1 MQLAMHPSRPQLLQA
16 LLSFLFLLSFSS
28 ALLVVLADESSH
40 TYSIGEPVVLWASRI
55 GPYHNP
61 SESYP
66 YFSVP
71 GICPPLPHTPVAGA
85 SDSLGVLL
93 EGDSLEDTG
102 IRFPFRT
109 DVASARVCDLD
120 LSSDVLPSLS
130 YVVENHYWYQFKLDD
145 LPAFGMLGEWI
156 SAEEM
161 AAELAA
167 VATPNGAPAA
177 VAAAAGVK
185 PATALGFIYTHRD
198 FSLSYNGD
206 RLIEVN
212 LTSENPR
219 PLVLGEVYPIT
230 YSVKWTAV
238 SSSFDHRFDRYLDP
252 AFFEHQI
259 HWFSLLN
266 SFMMVVFLCALVLL
280 ILSRTIK
287 TALAPTQAGAAGS
300 ALLEKCIDPET
311 GATSFRPNSSSA
323 SAASAEAAFGQEDAG
338 WKLLVGDVFRAPRYL
353 LLYSVLLGTGVQLFL
368 LVLALLL
375 LALISTY
382 YDESRGLLT
391 ALFLITYS
399 LTSGASGYVSGS
411 FFKLH
416 GGLHWKRAL
425 VAVMI
430 LYPSLVLGIVLFL
443 SILSLIQGS
452 NTGLTLGALA
462 MVVLVWVC
470 VSVPLSIA
478 GTLLGRQRTQT
489 GVFPCRVN
497 AIRRLI
503 PSETASLQ
511 QSGSTVLP
519 LSPTTHSW
527 FSNYWVLILMA
538 GILPFGSIFI
548 ELTMVLTSFWSYK
561 FYYVRLC
568 CSGCAR

>member
-1 MQLAMHPSRPQLLQA
+1 MKALLPFL
-16 LLSFLFLLSFSS
+16 LLSFASS
-28 ALLVVLADESSH
+28 ALVLAVADESSH
-40 TYSIGEPVVLWASRI
+40 TYRVGEPVVLWASRI

-61 SESYP
+61 SEAYP

-71 GICPPLPHTPVAGA
+71 GICPPLPHTTVAGA

-93 EGDSLEDTG
+93 EGDNLEDTG

-109 DVASARVCDLD
+109 DVASARICDLD
-120 LSSDVLPSLS
+120 LSSEVMPSLS
-130 YVVENHYWYQFKLDD
+130 YVVENHYWFQLMIDD

-177 VAAAAGVK
+177 AAGAK

-206 RLIEVN
+206 RVIEVN

-219 PLVLGEVYPIT
+219 PLVLGEVYPMT
-230 YSVKWTAV
+230 YSVKWTP
-238 SSSFDHRFDRYLDP
+238 SSLSFDQRFDRYLDP

-287 TALAPTQAGAAGS
+287 TALAPNASGAGS
-300 ALLEKCIDPET
+300 ALLEKCVDPET
-311 GATSFRPNSSSA
+311 GATSFRPNSSS
-323 SAASAEAAFGQEDAG
+323 SPGPAEVFGQEDAG

-375 LALISTY
+375 LALISTV

-399 LTSGASGYVSGS
+399 LTSGASGYVAGS
-411 FFKLH
+411 YYKLH
-416 GGLHWKRAL
+416 GGLHYKRAL

-430 LYPSLVLGIVLFL
+430 LYPSLVLGVVLFL

-452 NTGLTLGALA
+452 NTGLSLGALA

-478 GTLLGRQRTQT
+478 GTLFARQRTQT

-503 PSETASLQ
+503 PSETQSLQ

-519 LSPTTHSW
+519 LSNVSVSW
-527 FSNYWVLILMA
+527 YSNYWVLVLMA

-561 FYYVRLC
+561 FYYVRSNKRGSDDAQRMMRC
-568 CSGCAR
+568 K